1 MSRYTLL
8 LKKQVFD
15 AFPLSSKTAKNKN
28 LISYLLMAVLIACI
42 IAAFALIFSQ
52 FTKTY
57 SQIKINRVPDVSARQ
72 FEIMS
77 VVYFAMIVA
86 FIVTGT
92 SRLCYTLFENSDIA
106 ILISMPF
113 SAFEIF
119 ASKLTWLYVRQTLVS
134 LFAVLTVNLTFFIS
148 TNLISA
154 YNVLMSFFVAL
165 ILPILPLSIA
175 AVLALPYY
183 YLKRI
188 ITSHYL
194 LNFAAMTALL
204 VVFCILYAK
213 LFGIAENLLGTG
225 RLSSLFNERT
235 MLQIANFAKNAYP
248 ANLIAGIMLGRDI
261 GKNIGILLGIL
272 LGALAIGLPV
282 IHAIFIKVTQTGFGA
297 HVPHVSHKELRFIR
311 RNRILSLINKEF
323 ITVLRTPGYAY
334 MYFATAIIM
343 PVMSYYSAKLGTS
356 LLGGMLG
363 NVRFDFELCTFI
375 VILYATLT
383 NTFCSTNISRD
394 GYMSMMQK
402 TLPYSPQQIL
412 SAKMIF
418 SGIVSEA
425 SILITCITLCASG
438 LEGAGDGIITFI
450 SASMLAAAQIMFAT
464 RLDLNHPHFSR
475 SDDGEIKEANTTVSV
490 IILVG
495 LAVCLAIGVLL
506 LYNTVSG
513 LITGTPSAT
522 DKGISYA
529 YSLAIPFALLAAAAA
544 FFFVNLKQ
552 VYQNLDA
559 ER

>member
-1 MSRYTLL
+1 MMWLL
-8 LKKQVFD
+8 RDTEGMEIRAVH
-15 AFPLSSKTAKNKN
+15 SGGN
-28 LISYLLMAVLIACI
+28 LAVRGLILARNN
-42 IAAFALIFSQ
+42 ALQRI
-52 FTKTY
+52 
-57 SQIKINRVPDVSARQ
+57 
-72 FEIMS
+72 
-77 VVYFAMIVA
+77 
-86 FIVTGT
+86 
-92 SRLCYTLFENSDIA
+92 
-106 ILISMPF
+106 
-113 SAFEIF
+113 
-119 ASKLTWLYVRQTLVS
+119 W

-175 AVLALPYY
+175 SVIALPYY

-213 LFGIAENLLGTG
+213 LFGVAENLLGTG

-235 MLQIANFAKNAYP
+235 MLHIANFAKNAYP

-418 SGIVSEA
+418 SGIVSEV

-438 LEGAGDGIITFI
+438 LEGAGDGVITFI
-450 SASMLAAAQIMFAT
+450 SASMLAVAQIAFAT

-522 DKGISYA
+522 DKGVSYA